1 MALISIIT
9 ACYNQGNFLREAF
22 ASVQLEKYNDV
33 FEHIVINDGSTDEET
48 VRICNELRD
57 YGVKVIHQQNKG
69 LGAARNAGIKIAT
82 GKYILPLDSD
92 NKIDPGIFIEAAQK
106 MERDEKIN
114 VVYTDA
120 KYFGA
125 KNDDWIVG
133 EFSIPQMLFCNFI
146 DACAL
151 IRKSILDENNC
162 YDGDMP
168 AMGHEDWELWVRIGL
183 TKNGF
188 YYFKKLGFYY
198 RVREDSMSATISNP
212 NFIRN
217 RQYIY
222 NKHATLIAEYMRS
235 LAQKKG
241 IKRLISRSKNFARRI
256 IKN

>member
-9 ACYNQGNFLREAF
+9 ACYNQGDFLKEAF
-22 ASVQLEKYNDV
+22 ASVELEKHKDV
-33 FEHIVINDGSTDEET
+33 FEHIVVNDGSTDEGT
-48 VRICNELRD
+48 ISVFKELENH
-57 YGVKVIHQQNKG
+57 GVKVIHQQNKG
-69 LGAARNAGIKIAT
+69 LGAARNAGIKISI

-92 NKIDPGIFIEAAQK
+92 NKIDPQVMIEAAQK
-106 MERDEKIN
+106 MEQNEKIN

-133 EFSIPQMLFCNFI
+133 EFSMPKMLFCNFI

-151 IRKSILDENNC
+151 IRKSILDTDNC

-168 AMGHEDWELWVRIGL
+168 AMGHEDWELWVRISL
-183 TKNGF
+183 TRNGF
-188 YYFKKLGFYY
+188 YYFRKFGFYY

-212 NFIRN
+212 NFTRN

-235 LAQKKG
+235 LAQEKG
-241 IKRLISRSKNFARRI
+241 IKRFITRSKNFARRI

>member
-1 MALISIIT
+1 MPLISIIT
-9 ACYNQGNFLREAF
+9 ACYNQGNFLKEAF
-22 ASVQLEKYNDV
+22 TSIELEKHKNI

-48 VRICNELRD
+48 IKICNELESQ
-57 YGVKVIHQQNKG
+57 GVKVIHQQNKG
-69 LGAARNAGIKIAT
+69 LGAARNAGIKIST

-92 NKIDPGIFIEAAQK
+92 NKIDPEIMIEAAQK
-106 MERDEKIN
+106 MEQNEKIN

-125 KNDDWIVG
+125 RNNDWIVG
-133 EFSIPQMLFCNFI
+133 EFSIPKMLFCNFI

-151 IRKSILDENNC
+151 IRKSILDEDNC

-168 AMGHEDWELWVRIGL
+168 AMGHEDWELWVRISL

-188 YYFKKLGFYY
+188 YYFRRFGFYY

-212 NFIRN
+212 NFIWN

-222 NKHATLIAEYMRS
+222 NKHATLIAEFMRS
-235 LAQKKG
+235 LGQEKG
-241 IKRLISRSKNFARRI
+241 IKRFITRSKNFARRI